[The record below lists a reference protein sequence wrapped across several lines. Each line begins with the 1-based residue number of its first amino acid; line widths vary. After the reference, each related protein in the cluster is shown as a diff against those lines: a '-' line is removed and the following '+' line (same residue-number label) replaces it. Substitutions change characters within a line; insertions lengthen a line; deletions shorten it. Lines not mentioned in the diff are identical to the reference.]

1 MNGLP
6 IKVAAERQAKNEGY
20 LKKQIAKR
28 RGVQDF
34 QLELRRF
41 QDVFDA
47 ADGNDDPSGAMV

>member
-28 RGVQDF
+28 RGVQIS
-34 QLELRRF
+34 
-41 QDVFDA
+41 
-47 ADGNDDPSGAMV
+47 N